1 MAVENP
7 DCYPLKADFRYF
19 HEPIPEELSS
29 TWVVGRDS
37 VAQELADRVMFSRG
51 GAFLV
56 SGLRGVGKTT
66 CVRLAIQLIR
76 IERDRYARRSGD
88 LELVDVW
95 INLARPLDPVQLLHH
110 LIRHLYLRLKETGL
124 LNRLDPELRSD
135 LNTAFLRTSFE
146 ISSRTLIG
154 EERSRSAEFGTGKI
168 PWIGLEFL
176 GKVASSFKQS
186 KSDEEALKYLP
197 YDEKAAEFD
206 ILNFSRRLLDEKH
219 GLSTQ
224 RRRWWQWFRRAGVSI
239 PRVKVVFVLDELDKL
254 EPPGEKAGRSP
265 LDPILQAL
273 KTVFSASG
281 FAFVFIGGKEVEER
295 LLEDASQ
302 GDSIYESIFAYDL
315 YLPCLWNEQRDII
328 ARCFESKSRIQSDAD
343 TVALYLRY
351 KGRGVP
357 RRTWREL
364 NKHVLWT
371 DAGPVLT
378 LDLERRRYMRVFA
391 KLEEALEGQETFR
404 RMPGGSEQVQS
415 DRQRLCFYY
424 TIDWIFSRAHEAFSV
439 RQVTDVVSRLN
450 LGRGHGAGSPDMIA
464 QKVIEMLL
472 SRAFIEKADRERIV
486 IGQSQEGNLYR
497 LAPWVLLAFQ
507 GTPEKQSIPDE
518 VFTAPPPPPWEA
530 EFDRIGRYRV
540 IRKIGEGGFA
550 AVYMVGDIQDRTLA
564 AKVLRLDAASPST
577 ALAMFEREVDILR
590 KLNHPDVLRVYD
602 TGEEKGRPYFIM
614 DLLQG
619 ISLRQLLDNV
629 KRISPDYACVLT
641 RHLAEVFGYIHDR
654 GYVRLDIKPSNIF
667 LTNDD
672 QMKVI
677 DFGIAMVDDDGKGDY
692 NEGSSPKIELR
703 AEVGARRSGT
713 VDHSTIFRY
722 VIGTPAYMAP
732 EQAQARRVDSR
743 SDIFSLGVV
752 LFEMLTGFLPSNVEG
767 SLALSQLLDVPAEL
781 KAAVSRALAKN
792 PEDRFQTMDEFSS
805 AINHLATTDIHDVI
819 ANLRSLE
826 REGMAVTKEDTH
838 QVSVMIPVFQ
848 PASKA
853 EEATDFQALFPKTD
867 STKEEPLDGARIR
880 TLDGAKPTIDK
891 LILEVDEALK
901 SGAVVDIVRLLRSS
915 ESDIQEY
922 AFDALCRIPANQN
935 GRWHLLFD
943 FLFGVC
949 LWGGPDAGVV
959 KRPLTAES
967 LKLGRSASEVD
978 LPLQDPSVSRQH
990 VAFFASMTGVE
1001 VEDLSSANGTLR
1013 NGVPCRREKL
1023 SDGDF
1028 LRLGRCEIVIHI
1040 LSRDRTITR
1049 RSI

>member
-1 MAVENP
+1 MVVENP
-7 DCYPLKADFRYF
+7 DCYPLKDDFRYF

-37 VAQELADRVMFSRG
+37 VAKELADRVMFSRG

-66 CVRLAIQLIR
+66 CVRLAIQSIR
-76 IERDRYARRSGD
+76 IERDRYARRNGD

-135 LNTAFLRTSFE
+135 LHTAFLRTSFE

-154 EERSRSAEFGTGKI
+154 EERSHSAEFGTGKI

-206 ILNFSRRLLDEKH
+206 ILNFSRRLLDDKH
-219 GLSTQ
+219 GLSRQ
-224 RRRWWQWFRRAGVSI
+224 RRRWWQWFRRVGVST

-295 LLEDASQ
+295 LCEDASQ

-328 ARCFESKSRIQSDAD
+328 ARCFEPKSRIQSEAD

-371 DAGPVLT
+371 EAGPVLT

-404 RMPGGSEQVQS
+404 RMPGSSEQVQS

-424 TIDWIFSRAHEAFSV
+424 TMDWIFTRAHEAFSV
-439 RQVTDVVSRLN
+439 RQVTEVVSRLN
-450 LGRGHGAGSPDMIA
+450 LGRGHGAASPDRVA
-464 QKVIEMLL
+464 QNVIEMLL
-472 SRAFIEKADRERIV
+472 SRAFIENADRERIV

-507 GTPEKQSIPDE
+507 GTPEKQWVPDQ
-518 VFTAPPPPPWEA
+518 VVTAPPPPWEA
-530 EFDRIGRYRV
+530 EFDRIGRYRI

-550 AVYMVGDIQDRTLA
+550 AVYMVSDIQDRKLA
-564 AKVLRLDAASPST
+564 AKVLRLDAASTST

-602 TGEEKGRPYFIM
+602 TGEEKGRPYLIM

-619 ISLRQLLDNV
+619 ISLRQLLDSV
-629 KRISPDYACVLT
+629 KRISPGYACVLT
-641 RHLAEVFGYIHDR
+641 RQLAEVFGYIHSM

-667 LTNDD
+667 LTNEG

-677 DFGIAMVDDDGKGDY
+677 DFGIAMVKGDANRDY
-692 NEGSSPKIELR
+692 EEGASPK
-703 AEVGARRSGT
+703 VGLEAKVRARRSGT

-732 EQAQARRVDSR
+732 EQAQARHVDFR

-752 LFEMLTGFLPSNVEG
+752 LFEMLTGYLPSNIEG
-767 SLALSQLLDVPAEL
+767 SLALSELLDVPPEL

-792 PEDRFQTMDEFSS
+792 PEDRFQTMEELSS
-805 AINHLATTDIHDVI
+805 AIDHLATADIHDVI
-819 ANLRSLE
+819 AELRSLE
-826 REGMAVTKEDTH
+826 KEGVAVRNEDTH
-838 QVSVMIPVFQ
+838 QVSVIIPVFQ

-853 EEATDFQALFPKTD
+853 EEATDFHALFPNPD
-867 STKEEPLDGARIR
+867 STNEEPLDGARIR
-880 TLDGAKPTIDK
+880 TIGGAGLTADK
-891 LILEVDEALK
+891 VILEVDEARR
-901 SGAVVDIVRLLRSS
+901 SGSVADIIRLLRGS

-922 AFDALCRIPANQN
+922 AFDALCRVPANQN

-949 LWGGPDAGVV
+949 LWGGPDSGVV
-959 KRPLTAES
+959 KRPLTDES

-990 VAFFASMTGVE
+990 VAFFASTTGVE

-1023 SDGDF
+1023 SDGDC
-1028 LRLGRCEIVIHI
+1028 LRLGRCEIAIHI
-1040 LSRDRTITR
+1040 LSKDRTITR